1 MSAGGRVAKIK
12 ALLTTALAPQR
23 MEISD
28 DSHLHAGHRGA
39 QGGGGHFSV
48 TIVSESFT
56 GKGLLERHRMVYD
69 ALSQALETEI
79 HALSIQAYSPEEVSQ
94 NP

>member
-1 MSAGGRVAKIK
+1 MTGGERVARIK
-12 ALLTTALAPQR
+12 TLLTTALSPQR
-23 MEISD
+23 VEISD
-28 DSHLHAGHRGA
+28 DSHLHVGHRGA